1 MQLRRPVPARRATLA
16 VAAVC
21 TLGLSAAPALATGSG
36 ATELA
41 NTKHSSAPA
50 PAAAG
55 PRAVVLGLK
64 PFDGTLTAG
73 DFNY

>member
-1 MQLRRPVPARRATLA
+1 MQLRRPVPARLATLGV
-16 VAAVC
+16 VAAC
-21 TLGLSAAPALATGSG
+21 TLGVSAAPSLAAGPS
-36 ATELA
+36 ATKLA
-41 NTKHSSAPA
+41 NTKHSTAPA

-55 PRAVVLGLK
+55 TSAVVLGLK